1 MHNVFNGSK
10 TETRILCFDYF
21 TEKKDHTRC
30 FIGPSQLVI
39 SEEDAN
45 FYVFV
50 FGVNGNLRTV
60 CIGAFTVSKQPLG
73 VTIIPIEW
81 ATELCQYLQS

>member
-1 MHNVFNGSK
+1 MNNITVAKPRPESYASI
-10 TETRILCFDYF
+10 ILQ
-21 TEKKDHTRC
+21 KK
-30 FIGPSQLVI
+30 GPLQLVI
-39 SEEDAN
+39 SEDAD
-45 FYVFV
+45 FYDFV

-81 ATELCQYLQS
+81 ATELRQYLQS

>member
-1 MHNVFNGSK
+1 MLRLFY
-10 TETRILCFDYF
+10 R
-21 TEKKDHTRC
+21 KKDHTRC
-30 FIGPSQLVI
+30 FIGPLQLVI
-39 SEEDAN
+39 SEDAD
-45 FYVFV
+45 FYDFV

-81 ATELCQYLQS
+81 ATELRQYLQS

>member
-1 MHNVFNGSK
+1 M
-10 TETRILCFDYF
+10 
-21 TEKKDHTRC
+21 
-30 FIGPSQLVI
+30 VI
-39 SEEDAN
+39 SEDAD
-45 FYVFV
+45 FYDFV

-81 ATELCQYLQS
+81 ATELRQYLQS

>member
-1 MHNVFNGSK
+1 MLRLFY
-10 TETRILCFDYF
+10 R
-21 TEKKDHTRC
+21 KK
-30 FIGPSQLVI
+30 GPLQLVI
-39 SEEDAN
+39 SEDAD
-45 FYVFV
+45 FYDFV

-81 ATELCQYLQS
+81 ATELRQYLQS